1 MARRA
6 AREAALASD
15 DRFLVDYLQYELLS
29 RLPARQLQFLT
40 RCSVLERLSG
50 PLCDAVLA
58 TTGSADLLES
68 LSRSNLL
75 TTPLDRRRQWYR
87 LHRLFRELLR
97 SQLERQDP
105 ALAVELTRR
114 AAEWCEGNGLPEE
127 AVEYGIV
134 SRIIT
139 NTSEA

>member
-1 MARRA
+1 MDSQEAGALLEQGHVDADGVDVAELVRRTEGWPVA
-6 AREAALASD
+6 LHFAALSLGSGRRRDAREAVLASD

-29 RLPARQLQFLT
+29 RLPERQLQFLT

-97 SQLERQDP
+97 S
-105 ALAVELTRR
+105 
-114 AAEWCEGNGLPEE
+114 
-127 AVEYGIV
+127 
-134 SRIIT
+134 
-139 NTSEA
+139 